1 MTRTEVS
8 RNFCVSESLLS
19 SYEASGLILCSQDT
33 AGEPIY
39 QAQEIQLVGLISS
52 LLDSGMEQEALRR
65 YISLRTEAKD
75 TRPEQVRILR
85 RHRAKLLDD
94 QQISVVRL
102 RWITLITLFMKRKKG
117 GKTHEQELQSHRGT
131 DSSAGGR

>member
-19 SYEASGLILCSQDT
+19 SYEASGLILCSHDT

-39 QAQEIQLVGLISS
+39 QEQEIQLVGLISS
-52 LLDSGMEQEALRR
+52 LLDSGMEQDALRR

-85 RHRAKLLDD
+85 RHRAKLLDNLHGCQTALD
-94 QQISVVRL
+94 HVDYI
-102 RWITLITLFMKRKKG
+102 IYETEKG
-117 GKTHEQELQSHRGT
+117 RNNL
-131 DSSAGGR
+131 

>member
-94 QQISVVRL
+94 LHGCQAALDHVDYI
-102 RWITLITLFMKRKKG
+102 IYETEKGRKN
-117 GKTHEQELQSHRGT
+117 S
-131 DSSAGGR
+131 